1 MYEDRLPFGVLLF
14 LGLLAAAP
22 IAVFYVCT
30 GLFYV
35 LKENIEQTKQAKLAK
50 QARMAAEAQ
59 ERQSRPRRSERKSGS
74 DGWSKFWA
82 WNAYCYQENDYYDRM
97 SRGLY

>member
-22 IAVFYVCT
+22 LAIFYVCK
-30 GLFYV
+30 GLVYV
-35 LKENIEQTKQAKLAK
+35 IKKDIERNKKAKLAK
-50 QARMAAEAQ
+50 QAQMAAEAQ
-59 ERQSRPRRSERKSGS
+59 AQQSRPRRSARNSGS
-74 DGWSKFWA
+74 DSWSKFWA